1 MSQKTDTQEGP
12 EKKQHGGR
20 RPGAGR
26 KKGVP
31 NKYTADI
38 KSMVLGAL
46 DAKGGQAYLERQAD
60 ENPVAFMGLI
70 GKILPTQLTGPDD
83 GPVQIEGQ
91 IPQALLE
98 MIKVERKD

>member
-1 MSQKTDTQEGP
+1 
-12 EKKQHGGR
+12 
-20 RPGAGR
+20 
-26 KKGVP
+26 
-31 NKYTADI
+31 
-38 KSMVLGAL
+38 
-46 DAKGGQAYLERQAD
+46 
-60 ENPVAFMGLI
+60 MGLI